1 MQMIKTFIA
10 LLSVTSVAFAVDTTR
25 VFDLENNVVADDA
38 LGYLYS
44 YDPSTH
50 FGTFEDDANVSG
62 DLFTTMANGKIQ
74 TNVTFTLDLTD
85 VMAAA
90 ARSEFTTPVVLVNL
104 DLNAMD
110 IGLYLTAEGI
120 GFGKAYN
127 SLQGTTLRYDS
138 LLSNPYSFEGT
149 SGHAYITLTFA
160 QHQNGIKILDNN
172 ASTELVTNGYKS
184 ASNSSLN
191 SISVNTEYIEGV
203 QFYNAWP
210 TNGNFTDV
218 NEGFDLAMKGKLCPE
233 PATAMLSL
241 LALAGLA
248 ARRRRK

>member
-10 LLSVTSVAFAVDTTR
+10 LLSVTGVAFAVDTTR
-25 VFDLENNVVADDA
+25 VFDLKGDVVAGDG

-44 YDPSTH
+44 YDPSTR

-62 DLFTTMANGKIQ
+62 DLLSWLSNNGKVQ
-74 TNVTFTLDLTD
+74 TSVTFTLDLTD

-90 ARSEFTTPVVLVNL
+90 AESEFTTPVELVNL

-110 IGLYLTAEGI
+110 IGLYLTTEGI
-120 GFGKAYN
+120 EVGKAKN
-127 SLQGTTLRYDS
+127 SLQGTELRYDS
-138 LLSNPYSFEGT
+138 LLSNPGSFEGK
-149 SGHAYITLTFA
+149 SGDTYITLTFV
-160 QHQNGIKILDNN
+160 QYQDGVKIFGNSSSDLIFWTYRN
-172 ASTELVTNGYKS
+172 AN
-184 ASNSSLN
+184 NSSLN
-191 SISVNTEYIEGV
+191 SIKVNTEYIEGV
-203 QFYNAWP
+203 QFYNAWA
-210 TNGNFTDV
+210 TNGNFADV
-218 NEGFDLAMKGKLCPE
+218 NGGFDLEMKGKLCPE

>member
-10 LLSVTSVAFAVDTTR
+10 LLSVTGVAFAVDTTR
-25 VFDLENNVVADDA
+25 VFDLEHEVIADDG

-44 YDPSTH
+44 CDSSTG

-62 DLFTTMANGKIQ
+62 NLFTSIANGKVQ

-90 ARSEFTTPVVLVNL
+90 AGSDFTTPVVLVNL

-110 IGLYLTAEGI
+110 IGLYLTTDGI
-120 GFGKAYN
+120 EVGKAKN
-127 SLQGTTLRYDS
+127 SLQGTKLSYDS
-138 LLSNPYSFEGT
+138 LLSNPGSFEGT
-149 SGHAYITLTFA
+149 SGNTYITLTFV
-160 QHQNGIKILDNN
+160 QYQDGVRICGNSSSDLKNWSYKN
-172 ASTELVTNGYKS
+172 AN
-184 ASNSSLN
+184 NSSLN

-203 QFYNAWP
+203 QFYNAWA